1 MSNGLKGILIPYQT
15 EWLED
20 ESDVAVWEKSR
31 RIGAS
36 FVDALKSVLLAAK
49 TKGNGGMNNYYMSY
63 NKDMTEQYIRDAAF
77 WAKKV
82 GAAAGEMEEIVVRN
96 ADKDILIYQIR
107 FASGFVIQAL
117 PSEARNIRSKQG
129 RIILDE
135 AAFVDDFEGILK
147 AAIAL
152 LTWGGRLAL
161 LSTHNGVD
169 NPFNE
174 LIQEVKAGRYDYRL
188 FKTTFEE
195 ALAQGLYK
203 AVCRANNQAWSP
215 ESETE
220 FEAKIRKHYGD
231 KAEEELDCIPSRS
244 GGAYIP
250 LNLIEMA
257 MTGGDESAIIR
268 IKPPASDFVDWPRA
282 AIEAWTTLFIAEEI
296 EPCLAALNPKLRHV
310 YGYDVARSVDLSVL
324 WVLAEKENL
333 DVETALIIELADL
346 PFKVQE
352 SIMRAVEYG
361 LPSFA
366 GAAVDSTGIGASLGE
381 AARQEWGP
389 ELIHEIKLS
398 ESWYSINFPPLKA
411 RFEDKSLAIP
421 PDTYIRD
428 DLRQIK
434 VIKGLP
440 KIDASR
446 TTSADGGKRHGDS
459 AVALALADYA
469 LRQAPDIAPWEPSFA
484 EPSQTCRMLDKF
496 NR

>member
-1 MSNGLKGILIPYQT
+1 MSDVLKGILIPYQT
-15 EWLED
+15 LWLED
-20 ESDVAVWEKSR
+20 DSDVAVWEKSR

-63 NKDMTEQYIRDAAF
+63 NKDMTEQYIRDCGF
-77 WAKKV
+77 WVKKV
-82 GAAAGEMEEIVVRN
+82 GAAAEEMEEIVVRN

-107 FASGFVIQAL
+107 FASGHVIQAL

-135 AAFVDDFEGILK
+135 AGFVDDFDGILK

-152 LTWGGRLAL
+152 LTWGGRLAI

-174 LIQEVKAGRYDYRL
+174 LIEDVKAGRYDYRL
-188 FKTTFEE
+188 FRTTFKQ
-195 ALAQGLYK
+195 ALAEGLFK
-203 AVCRANNQAWSP
+203 AICRANNQPWSP
-215 ESETE
+215 EAETA

-257 MTGGDESAIIR
+257 MRGDPSAIIR
-268 IKPPASDFVDWPRA
+268 ITPPAPDFVDWPRA
-282 AIEAWTTLFIAEEI
+282 ALEAWTALFFAEKI
-296 EPCLAALNPKLRHV
+296 EPRLSTLNPKLRHV
-310 YGYDVARSVDLSVL
+310 YGYDVGRVADLSVL
-324 WVLAEKENL
+324 WALAEEENL
-333 DVETALIIELADL
+333 DVTTALIIEMSQM
-346 PFKVQE
+346 PFKTQE
-352 SIMRAVEYG
+352 SVMRAVEYG
-361 LPSFA
+361 LPGFA
-366 GAAVDSTGIGASLGE
+366 GAAVDAGGIGASLAE

-398 ESWYSINFPPLKA
+398 ESWYSTNFPPLKG
-411 RFEDKSLAIP
+411 RFEDKGLSIP

-440 KIDASR
+440 KLGDAR
-446 TTSADGGKRHGDS
+446 VKTADGQRHGDS
-459 AVALALADYA
+459 AIALTLADYA
-469 LRQAPDIAPWEPSFA
+469 LRHAPDIAPWEPVFA
-484 EPSQTCRMLDKF
+484 APSDTSRMLDRF